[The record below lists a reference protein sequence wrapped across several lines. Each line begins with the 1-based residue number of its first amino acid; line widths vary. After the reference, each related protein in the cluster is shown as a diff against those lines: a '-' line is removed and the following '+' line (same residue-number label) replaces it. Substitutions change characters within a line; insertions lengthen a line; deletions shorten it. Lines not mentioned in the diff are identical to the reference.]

1 MLLASYGSELYNV
14 LFLGHMISFVVAFA
28 PAVIHP
34 ILSAQTKAEG
44 DDVAFRRQVGH
55 QAANGRLIHFPA
67 LIALGGFGIGMVL
80 VSDPVWA
87 FDQAWVSL
95 AFLVWI
101 AICGVISGMLL
112 PAERK
117 AASGDEAAERLV
129 ERAGQIA
136 TVLTLAM
143 LYLMIWKPGA

>member
-1 MLLASYGSELYNV
+1 MVSL
-14 LFLGHMISFVVAFA
+14 VVAFA
-28 PAVIHP
+28 PAVVHP
-34 ILSAQTKAEG
+34 ILSAQAKGDG
-44 DDVAFRRQVGH
+44 DDGAFRRQLAH
-55 QAANGRLIHFPA
+55 QAANGKLIHFPA
-67 LIALGGFGIGMVL
+67 LIALGAFGIGMVL

-101 AICGVISGMLL
+101 ATCGVISGMLL

-117 AASGDEAAERLV
+117 AAAGDEAAELLV
-129 ERAGQIA
+129 ARAGQIA
-136 TVLTLAM
+136 TLLTLVM